1 MVKTDIR
8 PFGWRDKLG
17 YAMGD
22 MGCGFSFQ
30 LISTFMQLFYLQYIG
45 IEAEDYAIIIL
56 ISKAFDA
63 VNDVVIGN
71 LVDNKRI
78 GKKSK
83 YMPWIIAGGLIL
95 VVFNVVMFVPITS
108 FPYAGK
114 YAWCLIGYCLW
125 SIAYTMVN
133 VPYGSL
139 HSVITNDPK
148 ERVSLSTFRS
158 IGAAL
163 PAIVIMIVLPGIVYN
178 KVKNPVTGIEEEI
191 LKGETLLPVA
201 LVLSIVAFV
210 TLWGT
215 TKLVKERVQRDDDG
229 QNATGVKA
237 FFSAFKSFFTNRAM
251 VGATIASVASV
262 ALFNSTMALNNMVF
276 QYFFQDTGKV
286 GIAMIGSYAP
296 MIVFMAILGKITA
309 KFGKKKVVV
318 SCMLIGTLSG
328 IVSVLVPISADMT
341 GMILYIICLMG
352 LNIGN
357 AVFQISVWAIVAD
370 CIEVSYRKTGK
381 SEEGSLYALY
391 SFFRKLAQGI
401 GQAVVSWGLISI
413 GFVEGE
419 NAVQTEDF
427 GNKVKNLYFIVL
439 AAGSLIAFVAMA
451 FIYNIGKKEEAE
463 LAGKVAEEEMNPDTG
478 VVVTPPKASEKE
490 IINAIRMLLFL
501 RDSGK
506 ITQEE
511 YKARVAKLFE

>member
-1 MVKTDIR
+1 MSKTNTIR
-8 PFGWRDKLG
+8 PFGWQDKLG

-30 LISTFMQLFYLQYIG
+30 LVSTFMLLFYQQYIG
-45 IEAEDYAIIIL
+45 VDPAHYAIIIIIAKL
-56 ISKAFDA
+56 FDA

-71 LVDNKRI
+71 LVDTKRI

-83 YMPWIIAGGLIL
+83 YMPWIILGGLTL
-95 VVFNVVMFVPITS
+95 VVFNVLLFVDIKS
-108 FPYAGK
+108 FPAIGK
-114 YAWCLIGYCLW
+114 DLWCLITYCLW

-139 HSVITNDPK
+139 HSVITDDPQQ
-148 ERVSLSTFRS
+148 RVSLSTFRS

-163 PAIVIMIVLPGIVYN
+163 PAIVIMIVLPGIVYD
-178 KVKNPVTGIEEEI
+178 KVPNQVTGEIDEI

-201 LVLSIVAFV
+201 LIMSIVAFV

-215 TKLVKERVQRDDDG
+215 TKLVKERVQRSEVAE
-229 QNATGVKA
+229 QTTGLKA
-237 FFSAFKSFFTNRAM
+237 FFSAFHSFFTNRAM

-276 QYFFQDTGKV
+276 QYFFKDTGKV
-286 GIAMIGSYAP
+286 GIAMVGSYAP

-309 KFGKKKVVV
+309 KYGKKKVVV
-318 SCMLIGTLSG
+318 GCMFVGAVSG
-328 IVSVLVPISADMT
+328 IVSLFMPMTADMT
-341 GMILYIICLMG
+341 GMLIYIVCLMG
-352 LNIGN
+352 LNVGN

-401 GQAVVSWGLISI
+401 GQAVVSWGLIAI

-419 NAVQTEDF
+419 NAVQAADF
-427 GNKVKNLYFIVL
+427 GEKAKNLYFIVL
-439 AAGSLIAFVAMA
+439 AAGSLIAFLAMK
-451 FIYNIGKKEEAE
+451 FIYNISKEDEKSFAADSDIAKAE
-463 LAGKVAEEEMNPDTG
+463 
-478 VVVTPPKASEKE
+478 
-490 IINAIRMLLFL
+490 
-501 RDSGK
+501 
-506 ITQEE
+506 
-511 YKARVAKLFE
+511 

>member
-1 MVKTDIR
+1 MSKTNTIR
-8 PFGWRDKLG
+8 PFGWQDKLG

-30 LISTFMQLFYLQYIG
+30 LVSTFMQLFYLQYIG
-45 IEAEDYAIIIL
+45 IRAEDYAVIIL

-71 LVDNKRI
+71 LVDTKKL
-78 GKKSK
+78 GKNPKSK

-95 VVFNVVMFVPITS
+95 VIFNVMIFAPVTALS
-108 FPYAGK
+108 YAGK
-114 YAWCLIGYCLW
+114 YAWCLIAYCLW

-139 HSVITNDPK
+139 HSVITDKPN
-148 ERVSLSTFRS
+148 ERTSLSTFRS
-158 IGAAL
+158 VGAAL
-163 PAIVIMIVLPGIVYN
+163 PAIVIMIILPPIVYN
-178 KVKNPVTGIEEEI
+178 KVENPVTGITEEI

-201 LVLSIVAFV
+201 LVMSVVAFA
-210 TLWGT
+210 TLFGT
-215 TKLVKERVQRDDDG
+215 TKLVKERVQRAEIG
-229 QNATGVKA
+229 ENVTGMKA
-237 FFSAFKSFFTNRAM
+237 FFSAFHSFFTNRAM
-251 VGATIASVASV
+251 LGATIATVASV

-276 QYFFQDTGKV
+276 QYFFKDTSKV

-309 KFGKKKVVV
+309 KYGKKNVIVT
-318 SCMLIGTLSG
+318 CMAIGAVAG
-328 IVSVLVPISADMT
+328 IASIFVPMTADMT
-341 GMILYIICLMG
+341 GMLIYIVCLMG

-391 SFFRKLAQGI
+391 SFFRKLAQGV
-401 GQAVVSWGLISI
+401 GQAVVSWGLVAI

-419 NAVQTEDF
+419 NAVQAADF
-427 GNKVKNLYFIVL
+427 GDKVKSLYFIVL
-439 AAGSLIAFVAMA
+439 AAGSLIAFLSMK
-451 FIYNIGKKEEAE
+451 FIYNISKEDEKAFAVKADIADAE
-463 LAGKVAEEEMNPDTG
+463 
-478 VVVTPPKASEKE
+478 
-490 IINAIRMLLFL
+490 
-501 RDSGK
+501 
-506 ITQEE
+506 
-511 YKARVAKLFE
+511 

>member
-1 MVKTDIR
+1 MGKNEIR

-30 LISTFMQLFYLQYIG
+30 LVSTFMQLFYLQYIG
-45 IEAEDYAIIIL
+45 IKATDYAVIIL

-63 VNDVVIGN
+63 VNDVLIGN
-71 LVDNKRI
+71 LVDTKRL

-83 YMPWIIAGGLIL
+83 YMPWIIAGGAIL
-95 VVFNVVMFVPITS
+95 VIFNVMLFAPVTS
-108 FPYAGK
+108 FPYAAK
-114 YAWCLIGYCLW
+114 YAWCLIAYCLW

-139 HSVITNDPK
+139 HSVITSDPQ

-163 PAIVIMIVLPGIVYN
+163 PAIVIMVILPPIVYN
-178 KVKNPVTGIEEEI
+178 KIKNPVTGIEEEF

-201 LVLSIVAFV
+201 LAMSVVAFA

-215 TKLVKERVQRDDDG
+215 TKLVKERVQREDDG
-229 QNATGVKA
+229 QNVTGAKA

-286 GIAMIGSYAP
+286 GIAMVGSYAP
-296 MIVFMAILGKITA
+296 MIVFMVLLGKLTA
-309 KFGKKKVVV
+309 KFGKKSVIVT
-318 SCMLIGTLSG
+318 CMLVGAISG
-328 IVSVLVPISADMT
+328 LVSLFVPMSGDGR

-401 GQAVVSWGLISI
+401 GQAVVSLGLVAI

-419 NAVQTEDF
+419 NAVQPDGF
-427 GNKVKNLYFIVL
+427 GTKVKNLYFIVL
-439 AAGSLIAFVAMA
+439 AAGSLIAFLSMA

-463 LAGKVAEEEMNPDTG
+463 LAAGAN
-478 VVVTPPKASEKE
+478 AS
-490 IINAIRMLLFL
+490 
-501 RDSGK
+501 
-506 ITQEE
+506 
-511 YKARVAKLFE
+511 AK

>member
-1 MVKTDIR
+1 MSKQEIR
-8 PFGWRDKLG
+8 PFGWMDKLG
-17 YAMGD
+17 YSMGD
-22 MGCGFSFQ
+22 MGCNFSFQ
-30 LISTFMQLFYLQYIG
+30 LVSTFMQLFYLQYIG
-45 IEAEDYAIIIL
+45 IKAEDYAIIIL

-83 YMPWIIAGGLIL
+83 YMPWIIAGGLLL
-95 VVFNVVMFVPITS
+95 VIFNVMLFAPVTS
-108 FPYAGK
+108 FTYAAK
-114 YAWCLIGYCLW
+114 YVWCLVAYCLW

-139 HSVITNDPK
+139 HSVITNDPQQ
-148 ERVSLSTFRS
+148 RVSLSTFRS

-163 PAIVIMIVLPGIVYN
+163 PAIIVMIVLPGIVYN
-178 KVKNPVTGIEEEI
+178 KVENPVTGVTEEI

-201 LVLSIVAFV
+201 LVMSAVAFV

-215 TKLVKERVQRDDDG
+215 TKLVKERVQREESSEEKK
-229 QNATGVKA
+229 TGMKV

-251 VGATIASVASV
+251 VGATIATVASV

-276 QYFFQDTGKV
+276 QYFFKDTSKV

-296 MIVFMAILGKITA
+296 MIVFMVLVGKITA
-309 KFGKKKVVV
+309 KFGKKNTIVT
-318 SCMLIGTLSG
+318 CMLIGALSG
-328 IVSVLVPISADMT
+328 IAAMFVPMTPDMT

-401 GQAVVSWGLISI
+401 GQAVVSWGLIAI

-419 NAVQTEDF
+419 NAVQAADF
-427 GNKVKNLYFIVL
+427 GDKVKSLYFIVL
-439 AAGSLIAFVAMA
+439 AAGSLIAFLSMA
-451 FIYNIGKKEEAE
+451 FIYNIGKKEEKEFAKAAAE
-463 LAGKVAEEEMNPDTG
+463 IEE
-478 VVVTPPKASEKE
+478 
-490 IINAIRMLLFL
+490 
-501 RDSGK
+501 
-506 ITQEE
+506 
-511 YKARVAKLFE
+511 

>member
-1 MVKTDIR
+1 MSNTGIR

-30 LISTFMQLFYLQYIG
+30 LVSTFMQLFYLQYIG
-45 IEAEDYAIIIL
+45 IKPTDYAIIIL
-56 ISKAFDA
+56 ISKIFDA

-71 LVDNKRI
+71 LVDTKRL

-95 VVFNVVMFVPITS
+95 VVFNVMIFAPVTA

-114 YAWCLIGYCLW
+114 YAWCLISYCLW

-139 HSVITNDPK
+139 HSVITNDPQ

-163 PAIVIMIVLPGIVYN
+163 PAIVIMIVLPSIVYN
-178 KVKNPVTGIEEEI
+178 KVENPVTGEIEDQLI
-191 LKGETLLPVA
+191 GSTLLPVA
-201 LVLSIVAFV
+201 LIMSIVAFA

-229 QNATGVKA
+229 AAVTGAKA

-251 VGATIASVASV
+251 VGATIATVASV
-262 ALFNSTMALNNMVF
+262 ALFNSTMSLNNMVF
-276 QYFFQDTGKV
+276 QYFFRDTGKV
-286 GIAMIGSYAP
+286 GIAMVGSYAP
-296 MIVFMAILGKITA
+296 MIVFMAIIGKITA
-309 KFGKKKVVV
+309 KFGKKNVIV
-318 SCMLIGTLSG
+318 SCMLIGAISG
-328 IVSVLVPISADMT
+328 AVSLFVPLTPDT
-341 GMILYIICLMG
+341 KGMLLYIVCLMG
-352 LNIGN
+352 LNVGN

-401 GQAVVSWGLISI
+401 GQAVVSWGLVAI
-413 GFVEGE
+413 GFVEGD
-419 NAVQTEDF
+419 NAVQTADF
-427 GNKVKNLYFIVL
+427 GDKVKSLYFIVL
-439 AAGSLIAFVAMA
+439 AAGSLIAFLSMA
-451 FIYNIGKKEEAE
+451 FIYNIGRKEEKE
-463 LAGKVAEEEMNPDTG
+463 LAAVNAENE
-478 VVVTPPKASEKE
+478 
-490 IINAIRMLLFL
+490 
-501 RDSGK
+501 
-506 ITQEE
+506 
-511 YKARVAKLFE
+511 

>member
-1 MVKTDIR
+1 MKEQNIR
-8 PFGWRDKLG
+8 PFGWQDKIG

-30 LISTFMQLFYLQYIG
+30 LVSTFMQLFYLQYIG
-45 IEAEDYAIIIL
+45 IKAADYAVIIL
-56 ISKAFDA
+56 ISKIFDA
-63 VNDVVIGN
+63 INDVVIGN
-71 LVDNKRI
+71 LVDTKRI

-83 YMPWIIAGGLIL
+83 YMPWILAGGLIL
-95 VVFNVVMFVPITS
+95 VIFNVMIFAPVTAL
-108 FPYAGK
+108 PYAGK
-114 YAWCLIGYCLW
+114 YAWCLVSYCLW

-139 HSVITNDPK
+139 HSVITSDPQEK
-148 ERVSLSTFRS
+148 VSLSTFRS

-178 KVKNPVTGIEEEI
+178 KVENPVTGLTEEV

-201 LVLSIVAFV
+201 LVMSIVAFA

-215 TKLVKERVQRDDDG
+215 TKLVKERVHHEDSTE
-229 QNATGVKA
+229 NKNVMTA

-286 GIAMIGSYAP
+286 GIAMVGSYAP
-296 MIVFMAILGKITA
+296 MIVFMAIVGKITA
-309 KFGKKKVVV
+309 KFGKKNVVV
-318 SCMLIGTLSG
+318 SCMLVGAISG
-328 IVSVLVPISADMT
+328 LISMFVPMT
-341 GMILYIICLMG
+341 PDGKGMILYIICLMG

-391 SFFRKLAQGI
+391 SFFRKLSQGI
-401 GQAVVSWGLISI
+401 GQAVVSWGLIAI

-419 NAVQTEDF
+419 NAVQSADF
-427 GNKVKNLYFIVL
+427 GEKVKNLYFIVL
-439 AAGSLIAFVAMA
+439 AAGSLIAFLSMA
-451 FIYNIGKKEEAE
+451 FIYNIGKKEEQE
-463 LAGKVAEEEMNPDTG
+463 LAKSV
-478 VVVTPPKASEKE
+478 EK
-490 IINAIRMLLFL
+490 
-501 RDSGK
+501 
-506 ITQEE
+506 
-511 YKARVAKLFE
+511 